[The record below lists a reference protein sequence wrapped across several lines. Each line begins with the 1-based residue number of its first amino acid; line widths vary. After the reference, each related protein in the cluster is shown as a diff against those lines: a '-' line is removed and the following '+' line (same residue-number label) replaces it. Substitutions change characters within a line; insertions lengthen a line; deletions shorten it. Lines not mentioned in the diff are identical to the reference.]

1 MVGLITLLVASA
13 CRVDTTVDIRVDDDG
28 SGRVAYT
35 VVANA
40 DAVSLLVDDP
50 TGLRFDD
57 LATAGWNLDGPIV
70 EDGGVTITASKPF
83 LSPEEL
89 PGLLDELLGEGV
101 VFSNVDLEHA
111 HDFSML
117 GLRPAETSY
126 GFAADVNPVP
136 DLEILGD
143 EVIEGLLGSSL
154 GRSLTRVEED
164 AGGSFAGSLG
174 LVVNVQLPANVATA
188 SELGETVDNVV
199 TWEFSYG
206 HAPITIDARA
216 SYDEILPRVWS
227 LVAILA
233 ALLFVLVV
241 LSRLATFVI
250 VKLRTPKGRRRR
262 DQRQREPVL
271 SSFRPAPRPT
281 AVVVDA
287 DRAAVAALGRLS
299 AMRRARTI
307 VVVIARASSA
317 HAEQGCALGVRH
329 DAGVCGHRFYLVLG
343 RRVDRDGA
351 RDSRRDGGRRS
362 AVEGMIHGVS

>member
-1 MVGLITLLVASA
+1 MVGLIVLLVASA

-50 TGLRFDD
+50 ADLRFDD
-57 LATAGWNLDGPIV
+57 LEAAGWNLDGPIA

-101 VFSNVDLEHA
+101 VFSNVSLEQA

-126 GFAADVNPVP
+126 GFAADVNPAP

-143 EVIEGLLGSSL
+143 AMIEGLLGSSL

-174 LVVNVQLPANVATA
+174 LVVNVQLPANVATD

-206 HAPITIDARA
+206 GEPTTIDARA
-216 SYDEILPRVWS
+216 TIDEILPRVWS

-233 ALLFVLVV
+233 ALLLVLVV
-241 LSRLATFVI
+241 LSRLATFAI

-262 DQRQREPVL
+262 DQRQREKRAATRAAEANRPRRRLLRLLVVDVHGVL
-271 SSFRPAPRPT
+271 VRPT
-281 AVVVDA
+281 DPVEGLLIPLITAERPDA
-287 DRAAVAALGRLS
+287 DPERIGEHHRQLILGDRKS
-299 AMRRARTI
+299 
-307 VVVIARASSA
+307 VV
-317 HAEQGCALGVRH
+317 
-329 DAGVCGHRFYLVLG
+329 
-343 RRVDRDGA
+343 
-351 RDSRRDGGRRS
+351 
-362 AVEGMIHGVS
+362 